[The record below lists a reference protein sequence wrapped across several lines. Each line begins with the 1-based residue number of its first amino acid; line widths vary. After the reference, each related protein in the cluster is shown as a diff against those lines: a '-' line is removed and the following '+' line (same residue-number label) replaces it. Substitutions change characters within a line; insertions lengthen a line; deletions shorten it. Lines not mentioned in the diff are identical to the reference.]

1 MPLLPPFF
9 EDAAPPPPP
18 PPPPPSPPP
27 RAGLAPGGVWYDG
40 LTATPERQARR
51 ERGGRVEGQWS
62 RPSQEWSSHRPH
74 RRSYTTLTAA
84 APQGRRAGAAA
95 PRSIEAGQGWR
106 ADLPSSQGELTR
118 RTASCVCRAA
128 CPGHQRIWHAVARQ
142 GPRAD
147 FSCPAAMLVSSTS
160 SLSSGS
166 VQPPASGV
174 PPQTEAR
181 VQQAEGERGWKHAR
195 LSRHCCQALGS
206 GWNRAGCC
214 CHAQERVQAKG
225 QAHMVCRHPRTTA
238 PARTPTACGGAPGRR
253 STRRRG
259 RRPAPRRPAGA
270 EANAC
275 TTCRKAARCP
285 AGARTLPLAKRR
297 VGGVYSESI

>member
-1 MPLLPPFF
+1 M
-9 EDAAPPPPP
+9 E
-18 PPPPPSPPP
+18 PSI
-27 RAGLAPGGVWYDG
+27 AGVAESS
-40 LTATPERQARR
+40 AT
-51 ERGGRVEGQWS
+51 
-62 RPSQEWSSHRPH
+62 SSATHY
-74 RRSYTTLTAA
+74 SD
-84 APQGRRAGAAA
+84 GRRAAGPPCWRSRATLHASGA
-95 PRSIEAGQGWR
+95 RV
-106 ADLPSSQGELTR
+106 DLPSGQPSLEPRRADELTR

-181 VQQAEGERGWKHAR
+181 RWQAEGERGWKHAR

-275 TTCRKAARCP
+275 APARR
-285 AGARTLPLAKRR
+285 ALLASA
-297 VGGVYSESI
+297 V